1 MYDLNDLVYLMQ
13 RLRHPQTGC
22 PWDMQQDFASVLPY
36 TLEEA
41 YEVADAI
48 EKSDWPHLEEELGD
62 LLFQVIFHGQIGA
75 EKSLFDTHSIIHRL
89 VAKLIRRHPHVFP
102 DGNLH
107 SVRDANEA
115 HSAEENSARWQ
126 ALKAQEKALK
136 SQGFERLLDDVPVS
150 FPALTRALKLQKKAA
165 SVGFD
170 WPDVQGVLAKI
181 QEEIQELEHEI
192 TQRDSARMEEEFGDL
207 FFSLVNLARHYK
219 IDPEK
224 ALRGTNTRFYQ
235 RFAVVE
241 EKAKS
246 MGGFAQLDLEQMN
259 QAWREAKAQISP
271 E

>member
-1 MYDLNDLVYLMQ
+1 MYDLSDLIYLMQ

-22 PWDMQQDFASVLPY
+22 PWDRQQDFATVLPH

-48 EKSDWPHLEEELGD
+48 EKADWPHLEEELGD
-62 LLFQVIFHGQIGA
+62 LLFQVIFYGQIGA
-75 EKSLFDTHSIIHRL
+75 EKALFDTHSIIHRL

-102 DGNLH
+102 DGTLRSERNA
-107 SVRDANEA
+107 SEA
-115 HSAEENSARWQ
+115 HSAEENSVRWQ
-126 ALKAQEKALK
+126 AIKAQEKALK
-136 SQGFERLLDDVPVS
+136 PEAPERLLDDVPVS

-170 WPDVQGVLAKI
+170 WPDVQGVLAKV
-181 QEEIQELEHEI
+181 QEEIQELNHEI
-192 TQRDSARMEEEFGDL
+192 AQQNNARIEEELGDVL
-207 FFSLVNLARHYK
+207 FSLVNLARHYK

-241 EKAKS
+241 EKAQA
-246 MGGFAQLDLEQMN
+246 MGGFAQLNLEQMD
-259 QAWREAKAQISP
+259 QAWREAKAQFNP